1 VELGLGSELT
11 PPLARLSSFFV
22 GREEE
27 KGSESFA
34 GSNRRWLFGFRRIFQ
49 LFDQKKL

>member
-1 VELGLGSELT
+1 VVVGSVKKKT

-27 KGSESFA
+27 QGSESFA
-34 GSNRRWLFGFRRIFQ
+34 GSHLRWLFGFRRIFQ